1 MYGGRGDPLRSYG
14 DGREQSPRYSGRF
27 VGGPGV
33 PKRNIQEV
41 PQVVRCARMHG
52 GERFKVPTMKGAPS
66 PVLYTR
72 GGFTCVDNESEKAA
86 QLIRILDVLVIG
98 PAMLYA
104 ASEVKNP
111 LLGAVLA
118 ISGAATTY
126 YNGRNWL
133 LVKKSMKKNEER
145 GRIC

>member
-1 MYGGRGDPLRSYG
+1 MYGG
-14 DGREQSPRYSGRF
+14 
-27 VGGPGV
+27 
-33 PKRNIQEV
+33 
-41 PQVVRCARMHG
+41 
-52 GERFKVPTMKGAPS
+52 ERRKVPPMKGAPS

-72 GGFTCVDNESEKAA
+72 GGFTCVDNQSEKEA

-111 LLGAVLA
+111 ILGAVLA
-118 ISGAATTY
+118 ISGAATAY

-133 LVKKSMKKNEER
+133 LVNQSMKNNQQK
-145 GRIC
+145 GGVC